1 MALYLI
7 GDIQGCD
14 EPLQRL
20 LQTIDFSPSRDTL
33 YLLGDLVNRGP
44 DSLAVLRR
52 LMALGT
58 SAHCLLGNHD
68 LHLLAVAHGQRSSS
82 KDTLEQV
89 LSAPDRD
96 ELLHWL
102 AQQPLLHRDRRL
114 GYALVHAG
122 IPPQWKLKHAEH
134 YAAEVEAVLRSD
146 QAPCFYAA
154 MYGNTPAAWSEQLQG
169 MERLRLI
176 TNYLTRMRFC
186 TADGTLELATKTAA
200 TQPPRGYRAW
210 FEHPERKSPGKRI
223 LFGHWASLEGRCP
236 TPNCFSLDTG
246 CVWGGSLTA
255 LCLETGQRT
264 RVASPGY
271 A

>member
-1 MALYLI
+1 MATYAI
-7 GDIQGCD
+7 GDIQGCYS
-14 EPLQRL
+14 ELCQL
-20 LQTIDFSPSRDTL
+20 LDKVGFSDSDQLWLT
-33 YLLGDLVNRGP
+33 GDLVNRGP
-44 DSLAVLRR
+44 ESLATLR
-52 LMALGT
+52 LVKTLGSRAIT
-58 SAHCLLGNHD
+58 VLGNHD

-82 KDTLEQV
+82 KDTLAQV
-89 LSAPDRD
+89 LNAPDRD

-102 AQQPLLHRDRRL
+102 AQQPLLHHDLTL

-122 IPPQWKLKHAEH
+122 IPPQWKLKHAER

-146 QAPCFYAA
+146 QAPLFYAA
-154 MYGNTPAAWSEQLQG
+154 MYGNTPAAWSDELHG

-186 TADGTLELATKTAA
+186 TGDGTLELTTKTAA
-200 TQPPRGYRAW
+200 TQPPPGYRAW

-223 LFGHWASLEGRCP
+223 LFGHWASLEGRCN

-255 LCLETGQRT
+255 LCLETGQHT
-264 RVASPGY
+264 SVASPGY